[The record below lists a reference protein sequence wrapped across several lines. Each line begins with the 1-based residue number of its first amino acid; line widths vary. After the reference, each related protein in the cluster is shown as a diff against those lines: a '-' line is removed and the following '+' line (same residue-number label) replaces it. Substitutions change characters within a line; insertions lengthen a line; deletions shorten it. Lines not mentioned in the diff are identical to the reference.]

1 MGHTPFEV
9 FYGHPPRHLGIPDP
23 SAVTVKDLS
32 SWLMERNLLHQ
43 LIQQQFQRA
52 QQRMKTQADKNRMER
67 EFQVGAWFI

>member
-9 FYGHPPRHLGIPDP
+9 LYGHPPRHLGIPDP
-23 SAVTVKDLS
+23 SAVTAKDLS

-52 QQRMKTQADKNRMER
+52 QQ
-67 EFQVGAWFI
+67 G